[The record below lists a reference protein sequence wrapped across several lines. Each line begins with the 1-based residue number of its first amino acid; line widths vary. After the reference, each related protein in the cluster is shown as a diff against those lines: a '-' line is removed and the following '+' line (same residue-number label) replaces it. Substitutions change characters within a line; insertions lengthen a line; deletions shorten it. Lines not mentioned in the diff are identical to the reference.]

1 MKRVSVF
8 CGSAEGNDPDILA
21 EAKELGKLLAER
33 NIGLVYGGA
42 GIGVMGTLA
51 NACLEAGGDVTGVI
65 PRTLMRKEVAH
76 AGLTKLLVVED
87 MHTRKSIMA
96 NMSHGFIAL
105 PGGFGT
111 FEEVFEMVTW
121 TQIRIHSKPLVLVN
135 TNGFYDGLISFVK
148 HASQKGFIRPTNLEL
163 LPLAV
168 DSRAALSLLG
178 LSHNI

>member
-1 MKRVSVF
+1 MKRVCVF

-21 EAKELGKLLAER
+21 EAVELGKLLAER

-51 NACLEAGGDVTGVI
+51 NACLAAGGDVTGVI

-96 NMSHGFIAL
+96 NLSDGFIAL

-121 TQIRIHSKPLVLVN
+121 NQIRIHSKPLVLVN
-135 TNGFYDGLISFVK
+135 TNGFYDGLLSFIN
-148 HASQKGFIRPTNLEL
+148 HASLAGFIRETNLEL
-163 LPLAV
+163 LPVAAN
-168 DSRAALSLLG
+168 SRKALSFLNL
-178 LSHNI
+178 

>member
-8 CGSAEGNDPDILA
+8 CGSAEGHDPDILA
-21 EAKELGKLLAER
+21 EAVVLGKLLAER

-96 NMSHGFIAL
+96 NMSDGFIAL

-121 TQIRIHSKPLVLVN
+121 NQIHIHSKPLVLIN

-148 HASQKGFIRPTNLEL
+148 HASEKGFIRSSNLDL
-163 LPLAV
+163 LPTAS
-168 DSRAALSLLG
+168 DSRKALSFLNL
-178 LSHNI
+178 

>member
-8 CGSAEGNDPDILA
+8 CGSAEGNDPDILT
-21 EAKELGKLLAER
+21 EAVELGKLLAER
-33 NIGLVYGGA
+33 DIGLVYGGA

-96 NMSHGFIAL
+96 NLSDAFIAL

-121 TQIRIHSKPLVLVN
+121 TQIRIHDKPLVLVN
-135 TNGFYDGLISFVK
+135 TNGFYDGLISFVN
-148 HASQKGFIRPTNLEL
+148 HASNKGFIRPSNLDFL
-163 LPLAV
+163 SIAS
-168 DSRAALSLLG
+168 DSRKALSFLNL
-178 LSHNI
+178 